1 MRGLTSLYLSLLAVL
16 ERLALIVAGLAL
28 LTMGGI
34 ITASVIGRQAF
45 NAPIP
50 DDLIMVGL
58 LMVCVIALPFAFIE
72 SQRGHIAV
80 TVTTDW
86 MPPRAQGLLRAF
98 GSLIMAIF
106 FGAIGYMVAQR
117 LPREIDQGTYY
128 DGTLEI
134 LTWPMKIVFA
144 AGIALFVL
152 RLLVSI
158 VEGLRTFFTGQP
170 PRPLNGKAGPSAH
183 PEEV

>member
-1 MRGLTSLYLSLLAVL
+1 MKALLSHGEKALSLL
-16 ERLALIVAGLAL
+16 ERLALILSGTAL
-28 LTMGGI
+28 LIMGAI
-34 ITASVIGRQAF
+34 VTASVIGRQVA

-58 LMVCVIALPFAFIE
+58 LMVCVIALPLAYIE

-80 TVTTDW
+80 TVTTNW
-86 MPPRAQGLLRAF
+86 LPPRALALLQAF
-98 GSLIMAIF
+98 GSLIMLIF

-117 LPREIDQGTYY
+117 LPREIAQGTYY

-134 LTWPMKIVFA
+134 LTWPMKVVFA
-144 AGIALFVL
+144 VGIILFAI

-158 VEGLRTFFTGQP
+158 GQHLHTAITGRLHG
-170 PRPLNGKAGPSAH
+170 RPADSH